1 LSLVAAVVAVRLGTA
16 GRLAVAVVAGCW
28 PAQRHSKPAFLTLC
42 ALALAVAVARRR
54 VMAATLY

>member
-1 LSLVAAVVAVRLGTA
+1 LSLVEVVVGARLGTEDH
-16 GRLAVAVVAGCW
+16 LAVAVVAVCW

>member
-1 LSLVAAVVAVRLGTA
+1 LSLVEVVVVVRLGTEA
-16 GRLAVAVVAGCW
+16 HLVAAVVAGCW